1 MPAPGFRRFQ
11 EWHAGLLSGSWLVP
25 RAHARRGGL
34 QERDWHQR
42 FSWRHLCRL
51 CQVCFSP
58 CLRGFLC
65 RAVGA
70 FLCLEC
76 PTVNALLVSDPCVSM
91 LPAPLERAWTCTHV
105 AVHITLGALPRH
117 VPRRVWVDYGRRTH
131 NTYRITSVCD
141 GYVAGVCYEVVMSL
155 SKKMHNL

>member
-1 MPAPGFRRFQ
+1 VPDTVAAKRPV
-11 EWHAGLLSGSWLVP
+11 HACSWFSALS
-25 RAHARRGGL
+25 RMARGAA
-34 QERDWHQR
+34 
-42 FSWRHLCRL
+42 
-51 CQVCFSP
+51 